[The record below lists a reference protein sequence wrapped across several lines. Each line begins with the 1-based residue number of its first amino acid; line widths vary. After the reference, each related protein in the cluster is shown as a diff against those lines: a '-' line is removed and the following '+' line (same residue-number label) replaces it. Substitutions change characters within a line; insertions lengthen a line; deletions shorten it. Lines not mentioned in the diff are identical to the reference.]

1 MTEKVSALTSFEEIA
16 EGIRAELTRQDRLR
30 EEALV
35 LSRQVVR
42 AAALSIRATHRQDFA
57 EAEKLFSEARQH
69 LQRLHEIV
77 ADCPLFA
84 GLGYI
89 ADAEREYAEAG
100 LTYALI
106 RDRPIPRPEE
116 LSVSVASYL
125 NALGEAVGE
134 LRRSILDALRQDAL
148 FPCEARLEAMQQI
161 YDFLTTVDFP
171 EALTGGLRRT
181 TDTVRRVLE
190 NTRADLT
197 LALRQRKLEQAL
209 KEVEGRLP

>member
-1 MTEKVSALTSFEEIA
+1 MAEKVSALASFEKIA
-16 EGIRAELTRQDRLR
+16 EGIRAELARQDRLR

-42 AAALSIRATHRQDFA
+42 AAALSIRATHRQEFP
-57 EAEKLFSEARQH
+57 EAEQWLSEARQH
-69 LQRLHEIV
+69 LQRLHKIV
-77 ADCPLFA
+77 SDCPLFS

-89 ADAEREYAEAG
+89 TDAEREYAEAC

-106 RDRPIPRPEE
+106 RDRPVPRPEE
-116 LSVSVASYL
+116 LCVPVAPYL

-134 LRRSILDALRQDAL
+134 LRRSILDALRQDVL
-148 FPCEARLEAMQQI
+148 SPCEARLEAMQQI

-197 LALRQRKLEQAL
+197 LALRQRKLQQAL
-209 KEVEGRLP
+209 EEIEGRLL

>member
-1 MTEKVSALTSFEEIA
+1 MAEKVSALASFEEIA
-16 EGIRAELTRQDRLR
+16 EGIRAELVRQDRLR
-30 EEALV
+30 EEALA
-35 LSRQVVR
+35 LSRQVIR
-42 AAALSIRATHRQDFA
+42 AAALSIRATHRQEFS
-57 EAEKLFSEARQH
+57 EAEKLFSEAFQY
-69 LQRLHEIV
+69 LGRLHEIV
-77 ADCPLFA
+77 ADCPLFS

-89 ADAEREYAEAG
+89 ADAEKEYAEAR

-106 RDRPIPRPEE
+106 RDLPIPRPEE
-116 LSVSVASYL
+116 LSVPVAPYL

-134 LRRSILDALRQDAL
+134 LRRSILDALRQDTL
-148 FPCEARLEAMQQI
+148 SSCEARLEAMQQI

-197 LALRQRKLEQAL
+197 LVLRQRKLQQAL
-209 KEVEGRLP
+209 EEFEGRLP

>member
-1 MTEKVSALTSFEEIA
+1 MAEKVSALASFGEIA
-16 EGIRAELTRQDRLR
+16 EEIRTELSRQDLLR

-35 LSRQVVR
+35 LSRQTIR
-42 AAALSIRATHRQDFA
+42 AAALSIRATHRQEFG
-57 EAEKLFSEARQH
+57 EAEEQLAEARQY

-77 ADCPLFA
+77 ADCPLFSS
-84 GLGYI
+84 LGYI
-89 ADAEREYAEAG
+89 TGAEKEYAEAC

-116 LSVSVASYL
+116 VSVPVAPYL

-134 LRRSILDALRQDAL
+134 LRRSILDALRQDA
-148 FPCEARLEAMQQI
+148 FSHCEARLEAMQQI

-181 TDTVRRVLE
+181 TDTVRRILE

-209 KEVEGRLP
+209 EAAEKRLP